1 MKTLPATGWLVAAVT
16 AVALLWC
23 HGAYTQAHAGTLAT
37 PAGAATASFE
47 TPALPGEPAAA
58 PGCVF
63 AAKSTGKSTAGAS
76 LLPTPSP
83 APAPAAAFLPDA
95 AASAAPAALLAPA
108 LAPHHASL
116 FQQAVLLRI

>member
-1 MKTLPATGWLVAAVT
+1 MRTLPATGWLVAAVT
-16 AVALLWC
+16 AAALLWC
-23 HGAYTQAHAGTLAT
+23 HGAYTQAHAGT
-37 PAGAATASFE
+37 PAAAAGGPVASFE

-58 PGCVF
+58 PDCAF
-63 AAKSTGKSTAGAS
+63 ATKNTGKSTGAAA

-83 APAPAAAFLPDA
+83 APARPAASFPDA
-95 AASAAPAALLAPA
+95 AASEAPAGLLAPA